1 MSNANGD
8 SSNAESCS
16 IATGEANIDAAKKNI
31 IQERKGKGKGKL
43 NLVCCEYAGSVK
55 NLEDLQH
62 EQMDN
67 DLVDSWDEMAQY
79 KILFDLRSSI
89 LRFGL
94 VVDLLL
100 CFGLSCG
107 YKFVIFDSVI
117 ILIEVEVSVWCWF
130 LKVDQASCLVCIND
144 EDDEMNRRFV
154 EIV

>member
-1 MSNANGD
+1 MQRVAVSPQ
-8 SSNAESCS
+8 EQ
-16 IATGEANIDAAKKNI
+16 ANIDAAKKNR
-31 IQERKGKGKGKL
+31 IQVSNTKKPLFFYVNLAKERKGKGKGKL

-55 NLEDLQH
+55 NLEDSQH

-67 DLVDSWDEMAQY
+67 DLADSWDEKAQY

-117 ILIEVEVSVWCWF
+117 ILIEVRFKTDFFKSMVS
-130 LKVDQASCLVCIND
+130 
-144 EDDEMNRRFV
+144 
-154 EIV
+154 